1 MTETSEF
8 IDPSV
13 PPSGAGCVEC
23 DESGWWWVHL
33 RRCAKCGHIGCCDDS
48 LHTHATKHYEAT
60 GHAIIRSF
68 EPGEEWFW
76 DYATDDYASGP
87 ALAPP
92 EAHRRSVSLHVGSG
106 RFASRRLELS
116 EMLEQR
122 VARNRQNIGTSRDD
136 A

>member
-23 DESGWWWVHL
+23 DENGWWWVHL

-92 EAHRRSVSLHVGSG
+92 EAHPESQTVPGP
-106 RFASRRLELS
+106 AERLPHDWRELLAAKRG
-116 EMLEQR
+116 E
-122 VARNRQNIGTSRDD
+122 G
-136 A
+136 